1 MSVRFNYR
9 KVNPTALNAMQTF
22 EQAVSSSG
30 LDKVLYELIKIRA
43 SQINGCAYCIDSH
56 VKDLLQLGEPLERAM
71 LLSVWREIPTY
82 SDKEKAVLELTE
94 YVVRISDSGVPQSVY
109 ERVREHFSE
118 KEYIDLVMAINAIC
132 SWNRIA
138 ISTGMYPGCFD

>member
-9 KVNPTALNAMQTF
+9 KVNSSMLEAMLAF
-22 EQAVSSSG
+22 EQAVSGSG
-30 LDKVLYELIKIRA
+30 VDKVLYELIKIRA
-43 SQINGCAYCIDSH
+43 SQINGCAYCIDYH
-56 VKDLLQLGEPLERAM
+56 VKDLLQLGEPVERALM
-71 LLSVWREIPTY
+71 LSVWKEMPTY
-82 SDKEKAVLELTE
+82 SDKEKAALELTE
-94 YVVRISDSGVPQSVY
+94 YVTRISEAGVPQDVY

-118 KEYIDLVMAINAIC
+118 KEYIDLVMAVNAIC

>member
-9 KVNPTALNAMQTF
+9 EVNPAALKAMQAF

-30 LDKVLYELIKIRA
+30 VDKVLFELIKIRA
-43 SQINGCAYCIDSH
+43 SQINGCAYCIDYH
-56 VKDLLQLGEPLERAM
+56 VKDLLKLGEPVERALM
-71 LLSVWREIPTY
+71 LSVWREMPTY
-82 SDKEKAVLELTE
+82 SDKEKAALELTE
-94 YVVRISDSGVPQSVY
+94 YLVRVADSGVPGAVY

-118 KEYIDLVMAINAIC
+118 KEYVDLVMAINAIC

-138 ISTGMYPGCFD
+138 IATGMYPGCFD